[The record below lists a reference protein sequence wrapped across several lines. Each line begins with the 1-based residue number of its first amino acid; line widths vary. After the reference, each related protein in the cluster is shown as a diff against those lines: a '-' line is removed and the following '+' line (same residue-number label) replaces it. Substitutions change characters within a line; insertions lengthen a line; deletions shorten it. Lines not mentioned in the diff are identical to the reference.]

1 MAATMPELRTPVM
14 IFVEAAWEDEK
25 GSVQTSR
32 ACMEDKSAGGACIR
46 LKVAVAPDSKIR
58 IRWRF
63 EEFFGVVK
71 YCRSEGRDFRV
82 GIQRD
87 DTIHFSSG
95 RTPVLQSQLASA
107 EASSGEA
114 SSSEAPFAQSRG
126 ANARIENS
134 TNSDLR
140 IASIPADV
148 IHVER
153 LDEQS
158 RPGQTGN
165 AKETASNGT
174 VQLSSA
180 SGKARTR
187 SADALPRIPP
197 RGFGVQSARRRPQG
211 RDRPQPEALNRSLE
225 RPREVEVPSSEPR
238 SQETP
243 KQPEGNAKR
252 NFMGTKWLA
261 RAPWNHREEEPAASG
276 EGRGNDRLESTSHEK
291 EKTMPLPQPMQ
302 TPEKPAPYAA
312 REVPTFQVELL
323 SMEDIYRTAGI
334 VSPRKGYSI
343 TKIVEMLNSEHI
355 RGLSKETKRAAIL
368 MALDAAG
375 VTVEQ
380 VQRDAR
386 ARQGALD
393 AYENE
398 QRKRTE
404 AEWSR
409 KAEEITHIQAELE
422 SIKAHYTARISRNM
436 EALARDKA
444 RFNNWITTKEQ
455 ESQSMAEAI
464 ELCSKI
470 PSSEPAATAPSRS
483 VALTT
488 DTAKAG
494 SIAASK
500 PM

>member
-1 MAATMPELRTPVM
+1 MAATMPDLRTPVM
-14 IFVEAAWEDEK
+14 IFVEAAWENEK
-25 GSVQTSR
+25 SSVQTSR

-46 LKVAVAPDSKIR
+46 LKVSVAPGSKIR
-58 IRWRF
+58 IQWRF

-71 YCRSEGRDFRV
+71 YCRGKGRDFLV

-87 DTIHFSSG
+87 NTIHFSSG
-95 RTPVLQSQLASA
+95 HTQVPQTHSASR
-107 EASSGEA
+107 EAGDA
-114 SSSEAPFAQSRG
+114 K
-126 ANARIENS
+126 ARINDS
-134 TNSDLR
+134 TNSDIR
-140 IASIPADV
+140 TKGRASAEEIERTEMKSGPRQAEIATEPSPERVAQVSGESHKIPA
-148 IHVER
+148 
-153 LDEQS
+153 
-158 RPGQTGN
+158 
-165 AKETASNGT
+165 
-174 VQLSSA
+174 
-180 SGKARTR
+180 R
-187 SADALPRIPP
+187 SADVAPRIPP
-197 RGFGVQSARRRPQG
+197 RGFGIQSARRRPQG
-211 RDRPQPEALNRSLE
+211 RDRPRLE
-225 RPREVEVPSSEPR
+225 PFMRSSELPDPVDELR
-238 SQETP
+238 SETPSDETP
-243 KQPEGNAKR
+243 KPPEGNKKR
-252 NFMGTKWLA
+252 NFMGNKWLA

-276 EGRGNDRLESTSHEK
+276 EGGGNDRAESASNEK
-291 EKTMPLPQPMQ
+291 EKTMPSAQATP

-312 REVPTFQVELL
+312 REVPTFHVELL

-355 RGLSKETKRAAIL
+355 RGLSKETKRAAIF

-398 QRKRTE
+398 QRKQTE
-404 AEWSR
+404 AEWAR

-422 SIKAHYTARISRNM
+422 SIKAHYSARISRNM

-444 RFNNWITTKEQ
+444 RFNNWVTTKEQ

-464 ELCSKI
+464 ELWSKT
-470 PSSEPAATAPSRS
+470 PSSEPAATAPAHS
-483 VALTT
+483 VTLTA
-488 DTAKAG
+488 DTPKAA
-494 SIAASK
+494 SVAASK